1 MKESPLC
8 PQLPTLGMLF
18 ETTPIPVVATTSTTW
33 LKSLSQAFLATATQ
47 STSDIDQSQEQL

>member
-18 ETTPIPVVATTSTTW
+18 EATPTPVVATTSITW
-33 LKSLSQAFLATATQ
+33 LKSPSQAFLATTTR
-47 STSDIDQSQEQL
+47 STSDNDQSQEQL

>member
-18 ETTPIPVVATTSTTW
+18 AATPAPVVRTKSTTS
-33 LKSLSQAFLATATQ
+33 LKSLSQAFLATTAQ
-47 STSDIDQSQEQL
+47 STSDTDQSQEQL